1 MPPPLIVI
9 LGPTACGKTKL
20 AVQLAK
26 KFNGEI
32 VSADSR
38 QVYHGLN
45 IGTGKDLN
53 EYNLPGKK
61 IPYHLIDVVDP
72 KKSFSLAEYQKK
84 AYQAINEIL
93 ERKKLPFLVGGTG
106 FYIKAIT
113 EGTILSSAKPDHNL
127 RKELESMSN
136 EYRLRIL
143 KKLDPEILEQI
154 DTANPRR
161 VIRAIEICKQTNQ
174 KLSKFQAKSQKNTR
188 PRYAALILGLTYPI
202 DEIRK
207 RIKKRLEERLKQGL
221 IEEVQELHK
230 NGLSWKRLIDF
241 GLEYRYI
248 SYFLKKEIPYDA
260 MLERLIIANGQLA
273 KKQMTWFKKDTQV
286 KWIHDEKEAEKLIDE
301 HISS

>member
-1 MPPPLIVI
+1 M
-9 LGPTACGKTKL
+9 
-20 AVQLAK
+20 
-26 KFNGEI
+26 
-32 VSADSR
+32 
-38 QVYHGLN
+38 
-45 IGTGKDLN
+45 
-53 EYNLPGKK
+53 
-61 IPYHLIDVVDP
+61 
-72 KKSFSLAEYQKK
+72 
-84 AYQAINEIL
+84 
-93 ERKKLPFLVGGTG
+93 
-106 FYIKAIT
+106 
-113 EGTILSSAKPDHNL
+113 
-127 RKELESMSN
+127 
-136 EYRLRIL
+136 
-143 KKLDPEILEQI
+143 
-154 DTANPRR
+154 
-161 VIRAIEICKQTNQ
+161 IRAIEICKQTNQ
-174 KLSKFQAKSQKNTR
+174 KLSQFQAKSQKINR